1 MPSVPESSRS
11 SRAASGR
18 ANRSGPDPAPPGI
31 CPGGRR
37 TSSSSRGRPDATVG
51 RSPRPR
57 SASGHSGGLHQTIPA
72 LPVGDVRAAV
82 ASRDRFGFDAA
93 HETNDYAVVR
103 RDASPRTRREPDLGQ
118 ARACL
123 QQCRPAPKVLPG
135 LYGQAASAGRD
146 RPARRTRPP
155 ERQRRTGALASH
167 AKRIHGVGPGPPLT
181 PGLPL

>member
-72 LPVGDVRAAV
+72 LPVGDVRAAR
-82 ASRDRFGFDAA
+82 SLR
-93 HETNDYAVVR
+93 VR
-103 RDASPRTRREPDLGQ
+103 RSPRNQRLCGRPPKCVPRTRREPALGR